1 MSEFVI
7 SVNNAYLDM
16 AKVIRPL
23 LTEFEEQH
31 RVHVT
36 LHVYDWSDA
45 WAEFMKISET
55 HQGPVISQTGNSWM
69 GSMIAQDSLRAFK
82 PEEIL
87 QLNGRQSFLA
97 GSWESCL
104 DFDAKNIV
112 AVPWILDTYLV
123 YYHRDMLEKA
133 GIDEETAFS
142 TLDNFEATLQKL
154 QDAGHKYPFAI
165 PVNPTSF
172 NNIHTIAS
180 WVWGAG
186 GDFTNTDGT
195 QVTFSQP
202 EARLGMKRYFDL
214 YRFIDP
220 EAKDMNFV
228 ETWNLFLDRKTP
240 VTIRT
245 QELLFRIKNHEFS
258 ETFTSNVHTAVV
270 PGVPLL
276 GGSHFVVWKHLRPDA
291 EERAIDLVKFLT
303 SAETE
308 LTLLDYVGY
317 IPANVRALGR
327 IPADSIY
334 AAAVESVRK
343 ARPFRHIRMWG
354 VVEEKLAAGLSN
366 IWQALL
372 STPNPDVSQIIA
384 DHLDP
389 IETSLNQAL
398 TA

>member
-1 MSEFVI
+1 MSEFTI

-23 LTEFEEQH
+23 LAEFEEQH

-36 LHVYDWSDA
+36 LHIYDWSVA
-45 WAEFMKISET
+45 WSEFLKIGAS

-69 GSMIAQDSLRAFK
+69 GSMIAQNSLRAFK

-87 QLNGRQSFLA
+87 QLNGRHSFLA

-104 DFDAKNIV
+104 DFDTKNIV
-112 AVPWILDTYLV
+112 AIPWFLDTYLV

-133 GIDEETAFS
+133 GIDQETAFV

-154 QDAGHKYPFAI
+154 QDNGHQYPFAV

-172 NNIHTIAS
+172 NNIHTVAS
-180 WVWGAG
+180 WVWGEG
-186 GDFTNTDGT
+186 GDFTNADGT
-195 QVTFSQP
+195 RVTFSQP
-202 EARLGMKRYFDL
+202 ETRLGMKRYFNL
-214 YRFIDP
+214 YRFIQP

-240 VTIRT
+240 VTVRT

-258 ETFTSNVHTAVV
+258 DTFTSNVCTAVV

-276 GGSHFVVWKHLRPDA
+276 GGSHLVVWGHLRPEAA
-291 EERAIDLVKFLT
+291 ENAIDLVKFLT
-303 SAETE
+303 SAEIE
-308 LTLLDYVGY
+308 LTLLEDVGY
-317 IPANVRALGR
+317 IPASVRALGR

-334 AAAVESVRK
+334 AAAVQSVRK

-354 VVEEKLAAGLSN
+354 LVEEKLAAGLSH
-366 IWQALL
+366 IWQVLL
-372 STPNPDVSQIIA
+372 STPNPDVDQIIA

-389 IETSLNQAL
+389 IEAELNQAL
-398 TA
+398 A